1 MMQAAQRARLE
12 ALENGHAVH
21 RHGCFGKAT
30 PQPGLG
36 YFCEACERTVSV
48 ADVESVYTS
57 TDVHAHDLRVLIK
70 ALDDAED
77 RIAELEDRS
86 VR

>member
-1 MMQAAQRARLE
+1 MNHAAQRARLE
-12 ALENGHAVH
+12 ALENRYAVH

-36 YFCEACERTVSV
+36 YFCHACERIVPV

-57 TDVHAHDLRVLIK
+57 TDVHANDLRVLLK

-77 RIAELEDRS
+77 RIAELEDG